1 MCAPRGALLSGPRL
15 KPGTRT
21 EFVALDRLKVCVI
34 SVGINRSLGIVAES
48 TDTMLLS
55 RLRKS
60 RFFTLSSSLHICDD
74 EVIDNP
80 RSGEVG
86 PLPTVGKEA
95 ELFDEVFAYSL
106 RIIHEDAAAAAPD
119 LTHLRDIWG
128 DEYKSIRN
136 LLAHF
141 LLLEKAWKSI
151 PPDADVI
158 MLIRPDVLWVRPYYP
173 LLALLAGKFVSF
185 FPRWGRFGGINDRFA
200 IMPQQH
206 AEAYFLQGSRWQAY
220 AERDGGLHAE
230 RYLSWLFSHLPHLN
244 VLNPQFVR
252 VRLGGRIVLR
262 DFAQL
267 REIINLPLL
276 REALLRVKRTL
287 KVRW

>member
-1 MCAPRGALLSGPRL
+1 M
-15 KPGTRT
+15 
-21 EFVALDRLKVCVI
+21 ALDRLNVCVI

-48 TDTMLLS
+48 IDTMLLR

-60 RFFTLSSSLHICDD
+60 RFFTLSSLLHICDD

-80 RSGEVG
+80 LSGEVG
-86 PLPTVGKEA
+86 PLPKVGKEA
-95 ELFDEVFAYSL
+95 ELFDEVFVYSL
-106 RIIHEDAAAAAPD
+106 RAIHEDAAAAAPD

-128 DEYKSIRN
+128 DDYKSMRN

-141 LLLEKAWKSI
+141 LLLEKAWKSV
-151 PPDADVI
+151 PLDADVI

-185 FPRWGRFGGINDRFA
+185 FPRWGRFSGMNDRFA
-200 IMPQQH
+200 IMPRKH
-206 AEAYFLQGSRWQAY
+206 AEAYFLQGRLWRDY

-230 RYLSWLFSHLPHLN
+230 RYLSWLFSRLPRLN

-252 VRLGGRIVLR
+252 VRLGGNIVLR

-267 REIINLPLL
+267 REKINLPLF
-276 REALLRVKRTL
+276 REPLLRFKRAI